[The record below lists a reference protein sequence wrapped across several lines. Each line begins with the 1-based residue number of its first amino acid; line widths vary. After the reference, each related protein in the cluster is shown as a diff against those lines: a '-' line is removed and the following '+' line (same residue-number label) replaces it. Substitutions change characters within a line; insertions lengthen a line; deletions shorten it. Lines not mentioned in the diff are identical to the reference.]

1 MRILGARGS
10 TFIKVVVFTA
20 MSALLTVLL
29 AIRIGNLQLF
39 RGTYTVEAE
48 FANAS
53 GVFPGDIVKLAG
65 VDVGRVEETR
75 IEDGKAVVSF
85 EVDEEIP
92 LTTASRVGIRWR
104 NVLGLRFLY
113 LYPGEGG
120 TPLEDGAR
128 IPISQTETAGD
139 IGELLNNLGPILQA
153 IDPDKAN
160 AFLEAMNTAL
170 AGNEAL
176 VGSLLSRGGLLATD
190 LAEDEEHIRSL
201 IRSSDRILGA
211 YASQDRELGSIIDDL
226 DLIGGALAGMTDDIN
241 SLVVNFAVV
250 QEELDSLQRDS
261 RADIEASLVHLAGV
275 AGNLARNREALER
288 TLCSLPTGVAPYFQ
302 TTSWGEWFNVRIIE
316 IVVKDNQGNII
327 SRQQEG
333 QENRDDQAPPVV
345 ECPEGRPVRIF
356 YDERGTKAT
365 ETAVAQP
372 GLDTWITAVTGG
384 SDG

>member
-1 MRILGARGS
+1 MRILGARGG
-10 TFIKVVVFTA
+10 TFMKVVAFTG
-20 MSALLTVLL
+20 MSFVLTVIL

-39 RGTYTVEAE
+39 RGTYLVEAE

-53 GVFPGDIVKLAG
+53 GVFPGDVVKLAG
-65 VDVGRVEETR
+65 VDVGRVKETH
-75 IEDGKAVVSF
+75 IEDGRAVVAF
-85 EVDEEIP
+85 EVDDQIP
-92 LTTASRVGIRWR
+92 VTTATRVGIRWR
-104 NVLGLRFLY
+104 NVLGLRFIY

-128 IPISQTETAGD
+128 IPISRTETAGD

-170 AGNEAL
+170 AGNQAV

-190 LAEDEEHIRSL
+190 LAQADEQIQSL

-241 SLVVNFAVV
+241 RLIVNFAIVE
-250 QEELDSLQRDS
+250 EELDSLQKDS
-261 RADIEASLVHLAGV
+261 RADIDAGLAHLAAV
-275 AGNLARNREALER
+275 AGTLARNREALER

-316 IVVKDNQGNII
+316 IVVKDNEGNVIA
-327 SRQQEG
+327 SQREG
-333 QENRDDQAPPVV
+333 QENRDGQAPPVV
-345 ECPEGRPVRIF
+345 ECPDGRPVRVF
-356 YDERGTKAT
+356 YDETGTT
-365 ETAVAQP
+365 GSRTAPPQP
-372 GLDTWITAVTGG
+372 SLDSWIAAVTGA
-384 SDG
+384 S